1 MTTGIH
7 RWTFGRPGAP
17 ILLCLHGIG
26 SSGDA
31 FLPQRPLAGACD
43 RQIVAWDAPGYRHS
57 PDPEVPSGSGYGFD
71 EWADAAA
78 QVILDASPDG
88 TADVLGVSYGGVT
101 ATRLALRHRH
111 LVRSLILAD
120 SSSGSGTTP
129 QRAESMRRRADVA
142 EELGFAELARQRSGV
157 LLSTHPPKGLEDEVA
172 SMMVGSVRF
181 PTYRWACEAMA
192 DTDHRSDLASIDV
205 PTLIVVGSEDQVTPP
220 ELAHELAAG
229 IPGAKLVELAD
240 AGHLAN
246 QERPAQFNA
255 AVATFMGAST

>member
-1 MTTGIH
+1 
-7 RWTFGRPGAP
+7 
-17 ILLCLHGIG
+17 
-26 SSGDA
+26 
-31 FLPQRPLAGACD
+31 
-43 RQIVAWDAPGYRHS
+43 
-57 PDPEVPSGSGYGFD
+57 
-71 EWADAAA
+71 
-78 QVILDASPDG
+78 
-88 TADVLGVSYGGVT
+88 
-101 ATRLALRHRH
+101 
-111 LVRSLILAD
+111 
-120 SSSGSGTTP
+120 
-129 QRAESMRRRADVA
+129 MRRRADVA